1 MRVVT
6 VDQAITLIEANAPI
20 PRSQKRALGHC
31 EGRTLLQ
38 DVVACRDQPPFVSSA
53 MDGYAIIHSPDSAP
67 PGTGN
72 FTVVGESQAGKA
84 YLGGLNPGEAV
95 RIFTGAPVPQ
105 PATTVIIQENVTRTG
120 DRIAV
125 SAEGMREE
133 KTHIRPAGQDFK
145 TGDTVARAGER
156 LDAWRLSLVAATGA
170 SRICVAARPRIA
182 ILCTGNELVPPGGAV
197 RDDQIFESTSFGL
210 MSLVRV
216 WGGKPT
222 FVGVEGDSLKG
233 IAKALRK
240 IEAELIVTVGGASVG
255 DYDLVKPAMRSLGY
269 EPSFD
274 KVDLR
279 PGRPTSF
286 GVLKD
291 GTSVLSLPGNPA
303 SAFVC
308 AQLFLKPFI
317 ERSLG
322 RVGCDETLSL
332 PCADALTSNGER
344 QAYLRAKI
352 VPDNEGRQVLKAFA
366 DQDSALIQVFALSDA
381 LVVRPVRAPA
391 TLPGDL
397 VPFIRLDRR

>member
-6 VDQAITLIEANAPI
+6 VDQAITLIEANAPT
-20 PRSQKRALGHC
+20 PRSQKRALSHC
-31 EGRTLLQ
+31 DGRTLLQ
-38 DVVACRDQPPFVSSA
+38 DVIARRDQPPFVSSA
-53 MDGYAIIHSPDSAP
+53 MDGYAIISASDSAP
-67 PGTGN
+67 PGTSD

-84 YLGGLNPGEAV
+84 FSGTLKDGEAV

-125 SAEGMREE
+125 SAEGMRDK
-133 KTHIRPAGQDFK
+133 KTHIRAAGQDFK
-145 TGDTVARAGER
+145 AGDTVARAGEQ

-182 ILCTGNELVPPGGAV
+182 ILCTGNELVPPGEAV
-197 RDDQIFESTSFGL
+197 RHDQIFESMSFGL
-210 MSLVRV
+210 MSLVRM

-222 FVGVEGDSLKG
+222 FVGVEKDRLKS

-240 IEAELIVTVGGASVG
+240 IEADLIVTVGGASVG
-255 DYDLVKPAMRSLGY
+255 DYDLIKPAMQSLGY
-269 EPSFD
+269 ECSFD

-317 ERSLG
+317 EKSLG
-322 RVGCDETLSL
+322 RVGCDDTLSL
-332 PCADALTSNGER
+332 PCADALPGNGER
-344 QAYLRAKI
+344 QAYLRAKV
-352 VPDNEGRQVLKAFA
+352 VPDNEGRPVLKAFA